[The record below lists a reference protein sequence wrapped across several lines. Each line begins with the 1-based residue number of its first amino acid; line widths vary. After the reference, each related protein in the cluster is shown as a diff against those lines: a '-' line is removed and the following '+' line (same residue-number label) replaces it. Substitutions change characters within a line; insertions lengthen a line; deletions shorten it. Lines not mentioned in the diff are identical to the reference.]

1 MNAHS
6 KPRVG
11 TWIDSFA
18 ARQILAAADRQ
29 NFHQYRRPAMWGEDH
44 LDWVASDENGDAVVA
59 ELSAIR
65 ERVLYG
71 RTGYANLEDSWRDG
85 KAGAEAYLDA
95 AGRIPTISDALEA
108 EFARREGRG
117 IKVQV
122 RPTEA
127 EVEALKAFIAL
138 TVLEGRAH

>member
-1 MNAHS
+1 MNAPANIYRAS
-6 KPRVG
+6 
-11 TWIDSFA
+11 WIDSFA

-44 LDWVASDENGDAVVA
+44 LDWVASDETGDALVA
-59 ELSAIR
+59 ELSVLR
-65 ERVLYG
+65 ERALYG

-117 IKVQV
+117 IKVRV

-138 TVLEGRAH
+138 PVMEGRAH

>member
-59 ELSAIR
+59 ELSVLR
-65 ERVLYG
+65 ERALYG

-117 IKVQV
+117 V
-122 RPTEA
+122 RVRATPTRA
-127 EVEALKAFIAL
+127 EVDALKALVGAG
-138 TVLEGRAH
+138 LEGRAH